1 MKKIIFF
8 ILILS
13 LFVSSYSYAIKIKIP
28 IRVIPV
34 PGLEEKEEKSKG
46 KMTQDEFTKMLCFPM
61 GEKAKKN
68 MLPELKKICDEKFP
82 KNKFSANEE
91 LNCVLTASSYE
102 NPLEYNIILKTY
114 KIYRGNFSTISL
126 KKEDTGEEPKIYFG
140 DLKKDE
146 LSFFEI
152 NEGKKLM
159 TVYQLLGLKDNQR
172 TFLIH
177 NLNLNETNMSHL
189 FPNQNSIYGK
199 YINEEN
205 KADITGKLLNKE
217 IKFLSNRLD
226 EIKLIIMRDD
236 QFIDQY
242 IGANTYNCS

>member
-1 MKKIIFF
+1 
-8 ILILS
+8 
-13 LFVSSYSYAIKIKIP
+13 
-28 IRVIPV
+28 
-34 PGLEEKEEKSKG
+34 
-46 KMTQDEFTKMLCFPM
+46 
-61 GEKAKKN
+61 
-68 MLPELKKICDEKFP
+68 
-82 KNKFSANEE
+82 
-91 LNCVLTASSYE
+91 
-102 NPLEYNIILKTY
+102 
-114 KIYRGNFSTISL
+114 
-126 KKEDTGEEPKIYFG
+126 
-140 DLKKDE
+140 
-146 LSFFEI
+146 
-152 NEGKKLM
+152 M

-242 IGANTYNCS
+242 IGANTYKCS